1 MMSFPLKLLSLTDS
15 SFQPLGDKG
24 DWILDKNETYAQ
36 FKWNGT
42 MGDWTG
48 GAWCEKPA
56 QPYDIKVKGRKYNNQ
71 IIYLY
76 I

>member
-1 MMSFPLKLLSLTDS
+1 MECV
-15 SFQPLGDKG
+15 FQRLGDEG
-24 DWILDKNETYAQ
+24 DWILVEDQTYVE

-42 MGDWTG
+42 MDPWTE

-56 QPYDIKVKGRKYNNQ
+56 QPTDIKVEGRKYNDQ

-76 I
+76 IQR